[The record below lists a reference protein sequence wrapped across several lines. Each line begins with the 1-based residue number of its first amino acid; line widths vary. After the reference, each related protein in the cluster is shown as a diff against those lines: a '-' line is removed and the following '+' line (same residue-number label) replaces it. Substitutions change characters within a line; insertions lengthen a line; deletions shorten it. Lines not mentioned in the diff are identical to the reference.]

1 MAFNFKP
8 KPLYKN
14 KRPEDAQISHIAG
27 GHRLS
32 DVSNRVSSRYL
43 KRYSRDVA
51 GGASIGSSAKIHKM
65 DVALDKS
72 EVRHGGENERYATAT
87 MLHTYNAELNR
98 SHDAK
103 SAFIHHRTGVHV
115 PHDSATPHSASPHSA
130 SPPVAPASPHSASP
144 PVAPASPHSATP
156 PIASA
161 SPHVQT
167 PNKFIP
173 NTVNKFKNKLK
184 SFSPFY
190 NKNK

>member
-65 DVALDKS
+65 DVALDKA

-103 SAFIHHRTGVHV
+103 SALIHHRTGVHV
-115 PHDSATPHSASPHSA
+115 PHDSASPHSA
-130 SPPVAPASPHSASP
+130 TP

-156 PIASA
+156 PVAPA